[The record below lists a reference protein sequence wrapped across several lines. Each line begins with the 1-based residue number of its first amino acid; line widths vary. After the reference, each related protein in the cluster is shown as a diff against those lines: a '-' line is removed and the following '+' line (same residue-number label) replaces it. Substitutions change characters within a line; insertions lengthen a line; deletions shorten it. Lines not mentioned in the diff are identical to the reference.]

1 MIVVAFELPVL
12 YRVLIQGVRSMS
24 NKQTGTVKWF
34 NNDKGYGFAVNESG
48 EDVFI
53 HYRAIMGDQ
62 NYKTLAEGQCILLG
76 VSALSCSVIVGSS
89 DSRQCGRFSQCCR
102 ASCAYIVSFC

>member
-1 MIVVAFELPVL
+1 
-12 YRVLIQGVRSMS
+12 MS
-24 NKQTGTVKWF
+24 TKESGTVKWL

-62 NYKTLAEGQCILLG
+62 QYKTLAAGQRVKFVQVKSEKGWQGAEVILLE
-76 VSALSCSVIVGSS
+76 SETA
-89 DSRQCGRFSQCCR
+89 
-102 ASCAYIVSFC
+102 

>member
-1 MIVVAFELPVL
+1 
-12 YRVLIQGVRSMS
+12 MS
-24 NKQTGTVKWF
+24 TKEQQKQTGTIKWF

-62 NYKTLAEGQCILLG
+62 QYKTLAEGQPVEFVQVKSEKG
-76 VSALSCSVIVGSS
+76 WQAHEVSVLETA
-89 DSRQCGRFSQCCR
+89 
-102 ASCAYIVSFC
+102 

>member
-1 MIVVAFELPVL
+1 
-12 YRVLIQGVRSMS
+12 MS
-24 NKQTGTVKWF
+24 SKSHGTVKWF

-62 NYKTLAEGQCILLG
+62 QYKTLAEGQRVDFVQVKSEKG
-76 VSALSCSVIVGSS
+76 WQAAEVSVLETA
-89 DSRQCGRFSQCCR
+89 
-102 ASCAYIVSFC
+102 